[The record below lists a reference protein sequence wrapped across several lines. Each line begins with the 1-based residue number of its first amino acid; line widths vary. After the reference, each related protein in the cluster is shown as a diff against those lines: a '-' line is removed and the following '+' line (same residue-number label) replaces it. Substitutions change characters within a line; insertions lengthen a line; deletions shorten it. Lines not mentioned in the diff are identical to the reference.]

1 LNRGIATLLHQLAL
15 EPSDRLLVMTD
26 TKSDVDVGRAIVE
39 GAQEIG
45 ADAVWAHVRPREMN
59 GADPPPQVVAA
70 FAASDVVVFVN
81 SWSPTH
87 SASVISAMHS
97 GLRVLSMPGVR
108 MDMLDVGGMTADYDA
123 VQALTVAWGERFA
136 RGGQI
141 RLTTALGTDIVA
153 ELGGL
158 DRRPLI
164 DGGTLPRGRGGLG
177 NMPAGEVAIC
187 PVEGTTQGRLVAELT
202 VSTTKRPLAR
212 PIEFEIRDGVVVS
225 VRGDQE
231 ARDFEAALNLH
242 GPSAKVVAEVA
253 LGTNAAAR
261 HIGIVIEDEKMC
273 GTAHL
278 GFGNAIGFGGKNRSG
293 IHIDAIFG
301 AVTCTLDGQTLLEG
315 GNIVSASLQP
325 CSLESITPLE
335 GRINPTDRQTR
346 VLDGRL
352 FVEWDDV
359 HGTAYWAQV
368 GDPAT
373 AKAAADLLASQG
385 WADRLYDPRLAGLL
399 HSYGLVRRS
408 PS

>member
-1 LNRGIATLLHQLAL
+1 MNRGIATLLRQLAL
-15 EPSDRLLVMTD
+15 EPADRLLVMTD
-26 TKSDVDVGRAIVE
+26 AKSDVEVGRAIFE

-45 ADAVWAHVRPREMN
+45 VDAVWAHVRPREMN
-59 GADPPPQVVAA
+59 GADPPAQVVAS
-70 FAASDVVVFVN
+70 FAASDVVVFVS

-87 SASVISAMHS
+87 SASVISAMQS

-108 MDMLDVGGMTADYDA
+108 MDMLDIGGMTADYDA
-123 VQALTVAWGERFA
+123 VQALTVTWGERFA

-141 RLTTALGTDIVA
+141 RITTALGTDVTA

-187 PVEGTTQGRLVAELT
+187 PIEGTTQGRVVAELT
-202 VSTTKRPLAR
+202 VSTTKRPLAQ
-212 PIEFEIRDGVVVS
+212 PIELEIRDGLLVGVK
-225 VRGDQE
+225 GGEE
-231 ARDFEAALNLH
+231 AHEFEAALNLH

-253 LGTNAAAR
+253 LGTNVAAR

-301 AVTCTLDGQTLLEG
+301 AVTCSLDGQALLEG
-315 GNIVSASLQP
+315 GIIVPAGLQP
-325 CSLESITPLE
+325 SRLESITPLE
-335 GRINPTDRQTR
+335 GRIEPTARPTR
-346 VLDGRL
+346 VRDGRL
-352 FVEWDDV
+352 YVEWDDF

-368 GDPAT
+368 GDPPT
-373 AKAAADLLASQG
+373 AETAAELLATQG
-385 WADRLYDPRLAGLL
+385 WADRLQDPRWAGLL
-399 HSYGLVRRS
+399 HSYGLVRSS